1 MAAYFFIQY
10 RKKVANLLLHH
21 TLQKLRKE
29 KEAKRKEEQEKQV
42 SKSVA
47 TDEKPV
53 EKKATKPNSRRKA
66 KA

>member
-1 MAAYFFIQY
+1 MLMHY
-10 RKKVANLLLHH
+10 

-29 KEAKRKEEQEKQV
+29 KEAKEKQKQTKQQG
-42 SKSVA
+42 KSDA

-53 EKKATKPNSRRKA
+53 EKKSTSRRKA

>member
-1 MAAYFFIQY
+1 MAAYFFDGWKEGGKMLMHY
-10 RKKVANLLLHH
+10 

-29 KEAKRKEEQEKQV
+29 KEAKEKQKQNKQQEK
-42 SKSVA
+42 SDA

-53 EKKATKPNSRRKA
+53 EKKSTSRRKA